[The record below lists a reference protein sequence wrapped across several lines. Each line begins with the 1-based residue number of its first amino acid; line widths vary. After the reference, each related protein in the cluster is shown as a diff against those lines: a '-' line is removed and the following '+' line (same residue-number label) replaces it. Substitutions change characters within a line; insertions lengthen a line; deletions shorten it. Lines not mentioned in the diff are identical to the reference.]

1 MYYVV
6 YVSQARKPMDNAT
19 LEAILKV
26 SRSFNSEQDITGLL
40 IYRYSPDTNSGHF
53 IQMLEGEERSVLALY
68 EKICRDK
75 RHHTKIVLGQGEIPE
90 RMFGE
95 WAMGFKN
102 IDDDLLT
109 KLPGYARVGE
119 TSFDPNEFSNSNQ
132 HALDLLK
139 FFYEAP

>member
-1 MYYVV
+1 MYYLV
-6 YVSQARKPMDNAT
+6 YVSQARKPMDDAT

-26 SRSFNSEQDITGLL
+26 SRDYNSRKEVTGLL

-53 IQMLEGEERSVLALY
+53 IQMLEGEERSVRALY

-75 RHHTKIVLGQGEIPE
+75 RHHTKIVLGQGEMPA
-90 RMFGE
+90 RMFRE

-102 IDDDLLT
+102 IDDKLLA
-109 KLPGYARVGE
+109 KLPGYARLGE
-119 TSFDPNEFSNSNQ
+119 KSFDPNKFSNSN
-132 HALDLLK
+132 HSALDLLQ